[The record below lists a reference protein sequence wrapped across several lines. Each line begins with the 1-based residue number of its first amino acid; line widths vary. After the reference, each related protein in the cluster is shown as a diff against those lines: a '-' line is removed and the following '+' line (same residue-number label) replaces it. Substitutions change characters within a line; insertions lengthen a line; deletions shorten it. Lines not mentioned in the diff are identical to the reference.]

1 MEYMYVAD
9 KDDPRAE
16 EDVMFKS
23 LFVINLY
30 PTVRKPLILLV
41 DVDFMSTVELR
52 QLVIQNRDS
61 ERVGTNKTEYA
72 SVLETGIT
80 VRHPIKWKGQN

>member
-1 MEYMYVAD
+1 MYFAG

-16 EDVMFKS
+16 EDVIFKS

-41 DVDFMSTVELR
+41 DVDCMSTVELM
-52 QLVIQNRDS
+52 QLVVQNRDS
-61 ERVGTNKTEYA
+61 ERVGTNKTEYDMC
-72 SVLETGIT
+72 LFLKLGIT
-80 VRHPIKWKGQN
+80 VRNPIKWKGQN